1 MLSLTCHTQADMLD
15 AAPIPGGTQ
24 ELLPGED
31 FAAELHVFIG
41 SPWPVNMITSLARM
55 ASTSPT

>member
-1 MLSLTCHTQADMLD
+1 MLD